1 MKPEISVIMPVYGVE
16 RYVARA
22 VESVLAQTFR
32 DFELIVVDDGSPD
45 RSAEIVGEYAAAD
58 GRIRLIRQANA
69 GAPAARNRAMELA
82 RGKYIYFMDSDDWAE
97 PDMLKDMRA
106 LAEEYDLQEV
116 VAGFYIDTYYDA
128 DRYVSTCVSQPDRV
142 YATQREFR
150 ENAYRLFDCNLLYTP
165 WNKLF
170 RADYLREK
178 GVVFPDTFWDDFPFN
193 LSALRDVE
201 RIGVISRMY
210 YHFIRARSE
219 SETARYREA
228 MFEKREEEHAWM
240 LDLYRYWNVDGAENM
255 EMIYRR
261 YIERV
266 VGCVE
271 NLASPECGLSMARKL
286 QRTREMLCT
295 PNVSVALRK
304 ARPRSVMMK
313 LILIPVRMRCASL
326 TYLECAFMNRVRR
339 SNVRVFA
346 ILKASR

>member
-45 RSAEIVGEYAAAD
+45 RSAEIVAEYAASD
-58 GRIRLIRQANA
+58 ERVRLIRQANA

-82 RGKYIYFMDSDDWAE
+82 RGKYFYFMDSDDWAE
-97 PDMLKDMRA
+97 PDMLEGMRA
-106 LAEEYDLQEV
+106 LAEAHDLQEV
-116 VAGFYIDTYYDA
+116 VAGFCIDTYYDA

-165 WNKLF
+165 CNKLF

-178 GVVFPDTFWDDFPFN
+178 GITFPNTFWDDFPFN
-193 LSALRDVE
+193 LRVLRDVE
-201 RIGVISRMY
+201 RVGVISRMY

-228 MFEKREEEHAWM
+228 MFEKREEEHAW
-240 LDLYRYWNVDGAENM
+240 LLELYRYWKVADPESM

-271 NLASPECGLSMARKL
+271 NLASPECRLPLSGKL
-286 QRTREMLCT
+286 RRTREMLRT
-295 PNVSVALRK
+295 PNVSAALRK
-304 ARPRSVMMK
+304 ARPHSALMK
-313 LILIPVRMRCASL
+313 LILIPVRMRCAWL
-326 TYLECAFMNRVRR
+326 TYLECAFINRVRR

-346 ILKASR
+346 LLKASR